1 MSPEVLARK
10 LDQLR
15 RYLED
20 LDSHRGRD
28 AADLREEPYEVE
40 RLLELVVQVSV
51 DVLAHQLAERGET
64 PGSYRETFLLAAE
77 EDLLPDPLARRL
89 ADAAGLRNVLV
100 HLYEDIDYEVVAV
113 SIGPALEDFGELLR
127 LLERRLED
135 DREHHS

>member
-1 MSPEVLARK
+1 LSPEVLARK

-20 LDSHRGRD
+20 LDPHRGRD
-28 AADLREEPYEVE
+28 AADLRDEPYEVE

-51 DVLAHQLAERGET
+51 DVLAHELAERGET
-64 PGSYRETFLLAAE
+64 PESYRKTFLLAAE
-77 EDLLPDPLARRL
+77 KGLLPDPLARRL

-100 HLYEDIDYEVVAV
+100 HLYEDIDYEIVAA

-127 LLERRLED
+127 LMEQRLD
-135 DREHHS
+135 DNREGA